1 MYRIIGSDGKEYGP
15 ISAGQLRQ
23 WINEGRANAA
33 TRVLV
38 EGSTEWKLLGSLAE
52 FSMLIACSA
61 PPGTPAVFPGASY
74 PASKNNGFATASL
87 VLGIA
92 SICFCCCCYGLPFNI
107 LGLVFS
113 IIALGQI
120 RNDPERHGGQ
130 GMAIAG
136 LVLSILSLV
145 LGVLLLIIG
154 LMSGRWEEAT
164 SHAYKL

>member
-15 ISAGQLRQ
+15 ISADQLRQ
-23 WINEGRANAA
+23 WINQGRANAA

-61 PPGTPAVFPGASY
+61 PHEAPTVFASAPY
-74 PASKNNGFATASL
+74 PANKSDGFATASL

-107 LGLVFS
+107 LGLIFS
-113 IIALGQI
+113 LIALGQI
-120 RNDPERHGGQ
+120 RNDPERYGGQ

-136 LVLSILSLV
+136 LVLCILSL
-145 LGVLLLIIG
+145 LFGVLLLILG
-154 LMSGRWEEAT
+154 LMGAGWDEAT
-164 SHAYKL
+164 HHAYKL

>member
-15 ISAGQLRQ
+15 VSAEQLRQ
-23 WINEGRANAA
+23 WIREGRANATTPVFA
-33 TRVLV
+33 
-38 EGSTEWKLLGSLAE
+38 EGSTEWKPLGSLAE

-61 PPGTPAVFPGASY
+61 PHATPAVFPSASY
-74 PASKNNGFATASL
+74 PSHQNNGFATASL

-92 SICFCCCCYGLPFNI
+92 SIFCCCCYGLPFNI
-107 LGLVFS
+107 LALIFA

-120 RNDPERHGGQ
+120 RNNPDRHGGQ

-145 LGVLLLIIG
+145 LAFLFLIIG
-154 LMSGRWEEAT
+154 LMNAGENNVT
-164 SHAYKL
+164 HHVYKL

>member
-15 ISAGQLRQ
+15 ISADQLRR

-38 EGSTEWKLLGSLAE
+38 EGSTEWRLLGSLAE

-61 PPGTPAVFPGASY
+61 PHGTPAVFPGASY

-92 SICFCCCCYGLPFNI
+92 SICFCCCCYGLPFNV

-113 IIALGQI
+113 IIALSQI
-120 RNDPERHGGQ
+120 KNDPEHYGGK

-136 LVLSILSLV
+136 LVLCILSLV
-145 LGVLLLIIG
+145 LGVLLLMLG
-154 LMSGRWEEAT
+154 LMGAGWDEAT
-164 SHAYKL
+164 HHAYKL